1 MSKNAAQARPAPGFA
16 NQLKSY
22 VQLMR
27 LDKPVGVWLLL
38 WPTLWALWLAGEG
51 HPDGGVFV
59 VFFFGVIVMRSAGC
73 VLNDFADRKI
83 DPHVT
88 RTRAR
93 PLATG
98 AVAPA
103 EALTLFFALSLIAVG
118 LAAMLNR
125 PAQVLAIVAAGLTIV
140 YPFIKRF
147 VSIPQFVL
155 GAAFGW
161 AVPMAFAAQTGQTEQ
176 LAWLV
181 FGTAL
186 IWAVIYDTFYAMVDR
201 SDDLKLGVK
210 STAILFGDA
219 DLFVIGG
226 LQVLMLLA
234 LLLIGQMANLSG
246 WYLAS
251 VAVAALL
258 MAYHQ
263 WLARDRHPDGC
274 FKAFQHNHY
283 IGMAI
288 FIGILLDYTFTPPV
302 Q

>member
-1 MSKNAAQARPAPGFA
+1 MAHARPAPGFA
-16 NQLKSY
+16 NQLRNY

-51 HPDGGVFV
+51 HPDGGIFI

-73 VLNDFADRKI
+73 VLNDLADRKI

-98 AVAPA
+98 AVAPI
-103 EALTLFFALSLIAVG
+103 EALTLFVALSLIAVG

-125 PAQVLAIVAAGLTIV
+125 PAQVLAVVAAALTIL

-201 SDDLKLGVK
+201 SDDLRLGVK

-234 LLLIGQMANLSG
+234 LVLVGEMAELGG
-246 WYLAS
+246 WYFAS
-251 VAVAALL
+251 IGGAAVL

-263 WLARDRHPDGC
+263 WLARNRDPEGC
-274 FKAFQHNHY
+274 FAAFLHNHY
-283 IGMAI
+283 IGMTI
-288 FIGILLDYTFTPPV
+288 FTGIVLDYTFTPLA
-302 Q
+302 